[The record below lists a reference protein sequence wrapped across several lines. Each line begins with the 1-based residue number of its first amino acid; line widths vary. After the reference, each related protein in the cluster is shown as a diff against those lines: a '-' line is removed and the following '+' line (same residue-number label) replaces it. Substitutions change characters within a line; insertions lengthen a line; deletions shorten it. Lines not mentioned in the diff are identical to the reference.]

1 MRYAAIVLALAL
13 VGLTWWLAGRDG
25 LGASPAL
32 AQDEPEAEAETG
44 AVDDDVPAPFSGEA
58 LRRPPAEFATIRAE
72 VRPYKVTAAL
82 NTVGNLRA
90 FTKARPLSA
99 DERGMLAKS
108 LFTVTPTDQMQLF
121 YIYENNDYLSLPSF
135 VTVDAALQVHHE
147 VFDYVLR
154 TTEAEKLLPILESL
168 VAAMAARTAEL
179 ANAPAGPSAA
189 WDEACLRSAAL
200 FEVAARLL
208 GKPTGNELP
217 TKVTGMVEA
226 EMALLLAHDAD
237 TTSPVLGYK
246 FDYTQFI
253 PRGHY
258 VRSDD
263 LKRFFLSMMWLG
275 RAGLPTR
282 NPDGKVLEVP
292 VLQSLMLGEI
302 VQDEAIRAKWR
313 AIYEPTAQLVGI
325 ADDLTPIEWDETRA
339 RVGGAESSAVSFA
352 DRAKLAGFVTEVER
366 VRPPKVLSHPAA
378 GSNAA
383 SQICQFR
390 FLGQRYTPDGETFS
404 RVTHAVERPFPF
416 GLDAM
421 AALGSERAAAIL
433 DADPAEYNPEGW
445 AQYQP
450 KRAEITNEFAAMSSE
465 FWTRNVYCGWLNALR
480 ALFVPVPEG
489 YPSFMRTQAWEDKST
504 NTALASWAELRH
516 DTILYAK
523 ATTAECGD
531 EPPPELRGYVEPNV
545 VLYDRLLRSTART
558 YEVLRA
564 HDLLTDAVVER
575 FTLAEDL
582 LTFLLTVSEKELRNE
597 PLTPQEYEKIRYL
610 GSDIEW
616 LTLMSVGVEV
626 DSWSAMS
633 ESDQD
638 MAVVA
643 DVHSGY
649 GLALEEAVGR
659 ANEIL
664 VIVPIDGKLTLTR
677 GACLSYYEF
686 KEPAT
691 NRLTDQ
697 QWRERLSAGQAPPP
711 PKWTSSFLLPTAKSG
726 AQGANPAEY
735 EIYNTGC

>member
-1 MRYAAIVLALAL
+1 MRCLAVVLALVLA
-13 VGLTWWLAGRDG
+13 GLTWWLAVRDG
-25 LGASPAL
+25 LGVSQAL
-32 AQDEPEAEAETG
+32 AQDEPEAEAQAG
-44 AVDDDVPAPFSGEA
+44 AGDDDGTALFSGEA
-58 LRRPPAEFATIRAE
+58 LRRPPADFGTVRAE
-72 VRPYKVTAAL
+72 VKPYRVTATL

-90 FTKARPLSA
+90 FTKARPLST
-99 DERGMLAKS
+99 DERSMLARN
-108 LFTVTPTDQMQLF
+108 LFVVTPTDQLQLF
-121 YIYENNDYLSLPSF
+121 YIYENNDYLNLPSF

-154 TTEAEKLLPILESL
+154 TTEAERLLPVLEGFVSG
-168 VAAMAARTAEL
+168 VAAKTAEL
-179 ANAPAGPSAA
+179 AAGPAGPSAA
-189 WDEACLRSAAL
+189 WNEACQRNAAL
-200 FEVAARLL
+200 IEVAARLL
-208 GKPTGNELP
+208 DRPTGNELP
-217 TKVTGMVEA
+217 ASVTAWVEA
-226 EMALLLAHDAD
+226 EMTLLGAHDAD
-237 TTSPVLGYK
+237 SMSPILGYK

-263 LKRFFLSMMWLG
+263 LKRFFLAMMWLG

-282 NPDGKVLEVP
+282 DLDGNVLEVP
-292 VLQSLMLGEI
+292 VLQSLMLSEM
-302 VQDEAIRAKWR
+302 VRDEAIRAKWQ

-325 ADDLTPIEWDETRA
+325 ADDLTPIEWDDTRA
-339 RVGGAESSAVSFA
+339 RVGGKDSRARDFA
-352 DRAKLAGFVTEVER
+352 DPGKLSRFVADVER
-366 VRPPKVLSHPAA
+366 VRPPRVLSHP
-378 GSNAA
+378 GGPNAA
-383 SQICQFR
+383 SQVCQFR
-390 FLGQRYTPDGETFS
+390 LFGQRYTPDGEVFS
-404 RVTHAVERPFPF
+404 RVTHATERPFPV

-433 DADPAEYNPEGW
+433 DADPAEYNPGGW
-445 AQYQP
+445 AAYVPRRQ
-450 KRAEITNEFAAMSSE
+450 EITAEFAAMSPE
-465 FWTRNVYCGWLNALR
+465 FWTKNVYCGWLNALR
-480 ALFVPVPEG
+480 ALFVALPEG
-489 YPSFMRTQAWEDKST
+489 YPSFMRSQAWQDKSA

-545 VLYDRLLRSTART
+545 VLYDRLLRSTAKT

-582 LTFLLTVSEKELRNE
+582 LTFLISVSEKELRNE

-616 LTLMSVGVEV
+616 LTLMSVGADVS
-626 DSWSAMS
+626 SWSDMS

-649 GLALEEAVGR
+649 GFALEEAVGR

-664 VIVPIDGKLTLTR
+664 VIVPIEGKLTLTR

-686 KEPAT
+686 KEPAS
-691 NRLTDQ
+691 NRLTGQ

-711 PKWTSSFLLPTAKSG
+711 PKWTSSFLLPAEKSG
-726 AQGANPAEY
+726 AKGVNPEEY
-735 EIYNTGC
+735 KAYSSGC

>member
-1 MRYAAIVLALAL
+1 MRPVAIVLALAL
-13 VGLTWWLAGRDG
+13 AGLTWWLAGRDG

-32 AQDEPEAEAETG
+32 AQDEPEAEAEAG
-44 AVDDDVPAPFSGEA
+44 ALDDDVPAPFSGEV
-58 LRRPPAEFATIRAE
+58 LRRPPAEFSTVRAE
-72 VRPYKVTAAL
+72 VKPYKVTPAL
-82 NTVGNLRA
+82 NTVANLRA
-90 FTKARPLSA
+90 FTKARPLST
-99 DERGMLAKS
+99 DERGMLARS
-108 LFTVTPTDQMQLF
+108 LFVVIPTDQLQLF
-121 YIYENNDYLSLPSF
+121 YIYENNDYLGLPSF
-135 VTVDAALQVHHE
+135 VTVDAVLQVHHE

-154 TTEAEKLLPILESL
+154 TTEAERLLPVLESL
-168 VAAMAARTAEL
+168 ISDVAAKTAEMAAG
-179 ANAPAGPSAA
+179 PGGPSPA
-189 WDEACLRSAAL
+189 WDDACQRNAAL
-200 FEVAARLL
+200 IEVAAQLL
-208 GKPTGNELP
+208 GRPTGNALP
-217 TKVTGMVEA
+217 APVMAMVEA
-226 EMALLLAHDAD
+226 EMALLRAHEAD
-237 TTSPVLGYK
+237 QMSPILGYK

-282 NPDGKVLEVP
+282 DSDGKVLEAP
-292 VLQSLMLGEI
+292 VLQGLMLGEI
-302 VQDEAIRAKWR
+302 VRDEAILAKWR

-325 ADDLTPIEWDETRA
+325 ADDLTPIEWDETRT
-339 RVGGAESSAVSFA
+339 RVGGAESSARDFA
-352 DRAKLAGFVTEVER
+352 DRAKLGVFVTEVER
-366 VRPPKVLSHPAA
+366 ARPPKVLSHPAG

-390 FLGQRYTPDGETFS
+390 FFGQRYTPDSEVFS
-404 RVTHAVERPFPF
+404 RVTHATERPFPV

-433 DADPAEYNPEGW
+433 DADPAEHNPKSW
-445 AQYQP
+445 AEYIPRRQQIT
-450 KRAEITNEFAAMSSE
+450 AELAAVSPD
-465 FWTRNVYCGWLNALR
+465 FWTKNVYCGWLNALR

-489 YPSFMRTQAWEDKST
+489 YPSFMRSQAWQDKST

-545 VLYDRLLRSTART
+545 VLYDRLLRSTAKT

-582 LTFLLTVSEKELRNE
+582 LTFLLTVSEKELRSE

-616 LTLMSVGVEV
+616 LTLMSVGIEA
-626 DSWSAMS
+626 DSWAAMS

-664 VIVPIDGKLTLTR
+664 VVVPIEGKLTLTR

-686 KEPAT
+686 KEPIA

-697 QWRERLSAGQAPPP
+697 QWRERLSAGEAPAP
-711 PKWTSSFLLPTAKSG
+711 PKWTRSFLLPAEKSG
-726 AQGANPAEY
+726 AKGANPKEY
-735 EIYNTGC
+735 EVYGSGC